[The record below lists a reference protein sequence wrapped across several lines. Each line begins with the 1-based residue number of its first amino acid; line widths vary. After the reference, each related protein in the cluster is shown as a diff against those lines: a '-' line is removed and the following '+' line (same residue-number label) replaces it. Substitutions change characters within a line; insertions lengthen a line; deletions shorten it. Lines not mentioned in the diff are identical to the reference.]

1 MVNAPPPR
9 FALAMVDG
17 EGRATRWF
25 RDLVEGLWHRS
36 GGSADKVETAHALA
50 AAAVPRGTQIVAA
63 GGLQYGG
70 ALGGNVG
77 LSLYVAVAAAAELPT
92 AKVAEGDWAY
102 ALDGRKTGEAPGAG
116 TGVPCWFSAGAW
128 YAADSGAV
136 VGS

>member
-1 MVNAPPPR
+1 MVTTAPPR
-9 FALAMVDG
+9 FALAIVDG

-25 RDLVEGLWHRS
+25 RDLVEGMWRRS
-36 GGSADKVETAHALA
+36 GGAADKVEAAHALA
-50 AAAVPRGTQIVAA
+50 AAAAPRETQIVAA

-70 ALGGNVG
+70 PLSGNVG
-77 LSLYVAVAAAAELPT
+77 LTLYVAMAAAADLPT

-102 ALDGRKTGEAPGAG
+102 ALDGRKTGESAGMG

-136 VGS
+136 VES